1 MCTSQHHHHT
11 YHLRHHHHR
20 SYLFTPA
27 QGDPRHHDRHHHHLL
42 YHHYRGY
49 LFTPAQ
55 GDQDRG
61 AEESEVVGGGDG
73 ACQPDGQTQRETG
86 SIATGLI
93 AILYFGFADLFYKL
107 LTYCSARNMNSG
119 QVTDKLQA
127 LNDEFAAMTKKKK
140 DLEDNID
147 LCSQKLDRS

>member
-1 MCTSQHHHHT
+1 M
-11 YHLRHHHHR
+11 HR
-20 SYLFTPA
+20 VFNIIIIVIIFVISIIAVISSLLPRVIKIIDIMIAIIIIFVITKPTPV
-27 QGDPRHHDRHHHHLL
+27 
-42 YHHYRGY
+42 
-49 LFTPAQ
+49 Q

-73 ACQPDGQTQRETG
+73 ACQPDGQTQRETR
-86 SIATGLI
+86 STATGLI
-93 AILYFGFADLFYKL
+93 TILYFGFADLFYKL
-107 LTYCSARNMNSG
+107 LTYCSAINMNSG